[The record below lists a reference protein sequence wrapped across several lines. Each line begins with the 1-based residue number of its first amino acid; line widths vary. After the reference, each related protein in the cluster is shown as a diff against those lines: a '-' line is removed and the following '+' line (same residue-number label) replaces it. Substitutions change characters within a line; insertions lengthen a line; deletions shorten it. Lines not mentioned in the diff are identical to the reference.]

1 MKTSLCISVLIMAF
15 LAVVPDSQASP
26 RAASKVV
33 MSESALRKAF
43 PEMPQFDTRSIRPV
57 LMRYKFKNGETVR
70 MTMDLVMDNSIL
82 LMDRKADMQMLISMD
97 AEYTVKSVAENGDAW
112 ADFTITRMTMKATN
126 PASPT
131 GITFDSDKEQ
141 QNADPKLAA
150 LKVFVKT
157 TIPVKVSSIG
167 KILDMN
173 LNPIHEAVAR
183 AGEAAALLDFG
194 KTADKAMKSSFTQLS
209 LKPVS
214 PGDIYEAGTIVE
226 KLDNLGEMSMTA
238 RYKVLAVSGDGQRVL
253 LQPLGNMSLKPV
265 SGNTGTMKVRMK
277 KGTVDGWLLFDVEK
291 GNIAR
296 SAAASGMELSMSQ
309 DNVTMK
315 MITDTKI
322 RCENLGWNQANP
334 GR

>member
-1 MKTSLCISVLIMAF
+1 MKISFCLSVLILTL
-15 LAVVPDSQASP
+15 LAIVPYSLASAKP
-26 RAASKVV
+26 AKKVAP
-33 MSESALRKAF
+33 SESDLRHAF
-43 PEMPQFDTRSIRPV
+43 PEMPRFDTRSSSPV
-57 LMRYKFKNGETVR
+57 LMRYKFKSGETTR
-70 MTMDLVMDNSIL
+70 MTLDLDMDNSIL
-82 LMDRKADMQMLISMD
+82 LMNRKADMHMLISMD
-97 AEYTVKSVAENGDAW
+97 AKYTVKSVAENGDAW
-112 ADFTITRMTMKATN
+112 ADFTITKMTMKATS

-141 QNADPKLAA
+141 QDTDPKLAA

-173 LNPIHEAVAR
+173 LDPVREAITR
-183 AGEAAALLDFG
+183 AGEAAELLDFC

-209 LKPVS
+209 LKPVR

-226 KLDNLGEMSMTA
+226 KHDNLGEMCLTA

-277 KGTVDGWLLFDVEK
+277 KGTVDGWLLFDVGK
-291 GNIAR
+291 GNMVR
-296 SAAASGMELSMSQ
+296 SAATSGMELSMSQ

-315 MITDTKI
+315 MIMDTKV
-322 RCENLGWNQANP
+322 RCETLK
-334 GR
+334 

>member
-15 LAVVPDSQASP
+15 LAVVPDSQASS
-26 RAASKVV
+26 RATKNVV

-43 PEMPQFDTRSIRPV
+43 PEMPQFDTRSSHPV

-70 MTMDLVMDNSIL
+70 MSMDLVMNNNIW
-82 LMDRKADMQMLISMD
+82 LMDRKADMHMLISMA
-97 AEYTVKSVAENGDAW
+97 AEYTVKSVDENGDAW
-112 ADFTITRMTMKATN
+112 ADFTITRMTMKAMS
-126 PASPT
+126 PASPS

-141 QNADPKLAA
+141 QDADPKLAA

-157 TIPVKVSSIG
+157 TIPVKVSSVG

-173 LNPIHEAVAR
+173 LDPVHEVMAR
-183 AGEAAALLDFG
+183 AGEAAAVLDFG

-209 LKPVS
+209 LKPVR

-226 KLDNLGEMSMTA
+226 KLENLGEMSLTA

-265 SGNTGTMKVRMK
+265 SDNTGNMKMSMK

-296 SAAASGMELSMSQ
+296 SEAVSGMELSMSQ

-322 RCENLGWNQANP
+322 RCENLGWNQGDPA
-334 GR
+334 R